1 MSIDKAIDMLLIK
14 LSKKYKI
21 SIIEIRKYNEEF
33 NRVTKSYTVNYENI
47 RNKHSYNEKESFKS
61 KRALVSWLSCLS

>member
-1 MSIDKAIDMLLIK
+1 MNIDRTIDMLLIK

-21 SIIEIRKYNEEF
+21 SIVEVRKYNDEF

-47 RNKHSYNEKESFKS
+47 KDEYSYNERESFKS